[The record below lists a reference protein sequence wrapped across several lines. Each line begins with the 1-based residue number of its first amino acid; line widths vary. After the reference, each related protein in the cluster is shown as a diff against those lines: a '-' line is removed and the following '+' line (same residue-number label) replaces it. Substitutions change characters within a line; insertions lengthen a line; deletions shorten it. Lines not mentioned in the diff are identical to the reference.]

1 MAVTIDVLR
10 LKAQLPYLHPN
21 PAPPSDD
28 PTLDLDGDGLG
39 DSVIFEDENIL
50 VTEDGDSYNID
61 LDGDEV
67 ADIVI
72 PK

>member
-1 MAVTIDVLR
+1 
-10 LKAQLPYLHPN
+10 
-21 PAPPSDD
+21 
-28 PTLDLDGDGLG
+28 LG